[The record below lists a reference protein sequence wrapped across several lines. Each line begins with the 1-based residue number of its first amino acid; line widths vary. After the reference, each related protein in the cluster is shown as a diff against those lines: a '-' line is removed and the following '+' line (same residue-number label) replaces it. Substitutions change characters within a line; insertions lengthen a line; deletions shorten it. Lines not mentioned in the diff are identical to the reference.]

1 MIFIYFVIAFLAGV
15 SIVVARIINAQLAG
29 KIGLFESTYFNYL
42 TGVISSV
49 IILLISGEILLFS
62 STNFEKIPIWAY
74 MGGIMSILVVVLS
87 SYITPKISVFY
98 QTIFVFVGQLFL
110 GILIDYVMLQELSLN
125 KLVGGSLVLSGLIF
139 NLFVDKKS
147 IINS

>member
-62 STNFEKIPIWAY
+62 STHFEKIPIWAY